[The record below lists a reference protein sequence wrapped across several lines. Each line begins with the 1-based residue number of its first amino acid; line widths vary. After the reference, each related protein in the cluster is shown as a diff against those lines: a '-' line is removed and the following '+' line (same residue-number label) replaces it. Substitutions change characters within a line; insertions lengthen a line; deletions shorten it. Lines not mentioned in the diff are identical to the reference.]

1 MKYNLNNPAPYLRF
15 IHAMSLFIPLQSRLE
30 WRLEWEAEI
39 INRWQAIRKQ
49 NRLNLKSKLD
59 LLAKVA
65 GAPRDVALFEN
76 NRARLLLCTLNILVA
91 LALGLPAVQE
101 FATGGIHD
109 GKRQLLFL
117 SSAGI
122 LVSILFIVSA
132 VAMLREWAGVRSL
145 VFVTGVLSI
154 LVHVYGAL
162 PPHPIMG
169 YLALLIG
176 AGYAVVMMLVYEKMK
191 FVCLLI
197 CLFAAPMMVVGQ
209 TAPNA
214 PDAVVQEVLQAE
226 REQRDAYLQRDI
238 AKTDRLVADEFI
250 LTANRQVGD
259 KSTLLSFLKSAPID
273 PTLTLTTEDTH
284 VKVSGDTA
292 IVIGRRV
299 ERRRREDNNRE
310 GTAYARYA
318 RTYIKRE
325 GRWQLLAEHL
335 EAIPA
340 ERTAVKIDTKVFADY
355 VGEYESPIF
364 DLTIVK
370 DGEHLMA
377 VPKERYATRSS
388 QGRPPGEL
396 FPESENEFFL
406 KGRDAQV
413 IFMRNRKGEVTH
425 AILRINGADIRA
437 TRKTTK

>member
-1 MKYNLNNPAPYLRF
+1 MNYNLNNPAPYLRF
-15 IHAMSLFIPLQSRLE
+15 IHAMSLFVPLQSRLE

-39 INRWQAIRKQ
+39 INRWQSIQKQ

-76 NRARLLLCTLNILVA
+76 NRQRLLLCTFNLLVA
-91 LALGLPAVQE
+91 LALGFPAVQE
-101 FATGGIHD
+101 LATGGIHE
-109 GKRQLLFL
+109 GKQQLLL
-117 SSAGI
+117 ISSAGI

-132 VAMLREWAGVRSL
+132 VAMLREWTAGRSL
-145 VFVTGVLSI
+145 VFVTGVLSV

-176 AGYAVVMMLVYEKMK
+176 AGYAVVMMLVYQRMQ

-197 CLFAAPMMVVGQ
+197 CLLAAPMVVVSQ
-209 TAPNA
+209 TEAKVQ
-214 PDAVVQEVLQAE
+214 DAIVQEVLKTE

-238 AKTDRLVADEFI
+238 GKTERLVADEFI
-250 LTANRQVGD
+250 LTTGREIGD
-259 KSTLLSFLKSAPID
+259 KTTLLSFLRSGPID
-273 PTLTLTTEDTH
+273 PTLTLTTEDTR
-284 VKVSGDTA
+284 VKIDGDTA

-310 GTAYARYA
+310 GVAYARFM

-340 ERTAVKIDTKVFADY
+340 ERTAIKIDTKVYDDY
-355 VGEYESPIF
+355 VGEYESQIF
-364 DLTIVK
+364 DLAIVK
-370 DGEHLMA
+370 DGERLLA
-377 VPKERYATRSS
+377 VPKERYATRTS

-437 TRKTTK
+437 LRKK